1 VKHLDLHEFEQILR
15 EFKDDLQ
22 REANQSV
29 LKRDV
34 HTAASALYAIDAV
47 ERLAHR
53 VQARAFYLGE
63 EPEQP
68 PANVK
73 PFAIPAA
80 PARRKRVKKVEVS

>member
-1 VKHLDLHEFEQILR
+1 MKHLDLHEFEQIVR
-15 EFKDDLQ
+15 EFKEDLQ
-22 REANQSV
+22 RETNQWV

-34 HTAASALYAIDAV
+34 HAAAALSAIDAV
-47 ERLAHR
+47 KRLAHR

-80 PARRKRVKKVEVS
+80 PVRRKRIKKEEVG